1 MAQFIT
7 TCKEQGFRVLTKLFK
22 ILSYLMILQ
31 LSAHD
36 SECAVDEVMINVDL
50 Q

>member
-7 TCKEQGFRVLTKLFK
+7 TCKEQGFWVLTKLFK